1 MVIRRM
7 RDEKVPTKKEL
18 EKELNDFLQ
27 KKYGGR
33 VLGVPIFPRETGQE
47 ETGDY
52 QPSSNHR
59 PPDRNINFDLRPR
72 ELKEFLDQYVIKQ
85 DDAKEVLATKVCT
98 HYHRIQL
105 LRSGERFHQFQDVG
119 NIKNNIIMLGS
130 TGVGK
135 TYLVKLIANKLGVPF
150 VKGDATK
157 FSETGYVGGDV
168 EDLVRNLVREAN
180 GDIQWAQYGIIYID
194 EIDKIASRGTHYGL
208 DVSRTGVQRA
218 LLKPLEETEVSLR
231 VPHDP
236 LSQLQALE
244 NYRKTGKSEAQ
255 TINTKYILFIVSGA
269 FNGLEEI
276 IQKRL
281 HKKQIGFGAPP
292 PPKDK
297 ERTSILKKV
306 KAEDF
311 IEYGFESE
319 FIGRLPIVTILEDL
333 EEDDLFQILKN
344 KNCSITVNKKFDFKS
359 YGIDIQFE
367 SEALREIARQAFE
380 EKTGARGLVSVM
392 ERSLIKFEQLLPSS
406 NIDKFVV
413 TPEIIQNPQA
423 ELDKLVKD
431 PSSVDLMDRYECLL
445 REEKNAIRQSII
457 KRRVELQGVY
467 HELLDNETIDMIVD
481 NVVTRGYTIDQILE
495 KINKVHRALK
505 GYEREFF
512 LRWGI
517 EITLDQSAIN
527 YVTSEVLRREVSP
540 QFLCEQIF
548 RNYEH
553 GLRLVEEKTGQKR
566 FLLDKEAILDS
577 EKFLNHLIQESFR
590 QGS

>member
-1 MVIRRM
+1 MK
-7 RDEKVPTKKEL
+7 DENVPTKKEL
-18 EKELNDFLQ
+18 EKDLNEFLQ

-33 VLGVPIFPRETGQE
+33 VLGVPVFPRETNQE
-47 ETGDY
+47 ETSGPHSTSY
-52 QPSSNHR
+52 RSSSSPAR
-59 PPDRNINFDLRPR
+59 RMNFGLRPR

-85 DDAKEVLATKVCT
+85 DDAKEILATKVCT

-105 LRSGERFHQFQDVG
+105 LQSGERLHQFQDIG

-135 TYLVKLIANKLGVPF
+135 TYLIKLIASRIGVPF

-194 EIDKIASRGTHYGL
+194 EIDKIASHGTHYGL

-244 NYRKTGKSEAQ
+244 NYRKTGKSEPQ
-255 TINTKYILFIVSGA
+255 TINTRHILFIVSGA

-276 IQKRL
+276 IHRRLYNQK
-281 HKKQIGFGAPP
+281 IGFCASTLPQE
-292 PPKDK
+292 KS
-297 ERTSILKKV
+297 RVSLLKQA

-319 FIGRLPIVTILEDL
+319 FIGRLPIVTVLDDL
-333 EEDDLFQILKN
+333 DEEDLFQILKN
-344 KNCSITVNKKFDFKS
+344 KNCSIILNKKFDFKA

-367 SEALREIARQAFE
+367 STALREIAKQAYR
-380 EKTGARGLVSVM
+380 EKTGARGLVSVI
-392 ERSLIKFEQLLPSS
+392 ERSLMRFEQLLPSTS
-406 NIDKFVV
+406 IDRFVV
-413 TPEIIQNPQA
+413 TGQIIQNPQA
-423 ELDKLVKD
+423 ELDKLLND
-431 PSSVDLMDRYECLL
+431 PFNTDLMERYESLL
-445 REEKNAIRQSII
+445 QEEKNSVRQSII
-457 KRRVELQGVY
+457 RRRVELQGIY
-467 HELLDNETIDMIVD
+467 HELLDNEAIDIIVD
-481 NVVTRGYTIDQILE
+481 NIVTGGYTIDQILE
-495 KINKVHRALK
+495 RIIKIHEALK
-505 GYEREFF
+505 SYEREFF
-512 LRWGI
+512 IRCGI
-517 EITLDQSAIN
+517 EITLDQSAVN
-527 YVTSEVLRREVSP
+527 YITAEVLRRDISP
-540 QFLCEQIF
+540 QSFCEQIF

-566 FLLDKEAILDS
+566 FLLDKDAILDS
-577 EKFLNHLIQESFR
+577 EKFLNHLIQT
-590 QGS
+590 

>member
-1 MVIRRM
+1 M
-7 RDEKVPTKKEL
+7 RDEKIPTKKEL
-18 EKELNDFLQ
+18 EKELNEFLQ
-27 KKYGGR
+27 KKYGGK
-33 VLGVPIFPRETGQE
+33 VLGVLPPFSREPGHE
-47 ETGDY
+47 ETGEYQPPDY
-52 QPSSNHR
+52 QSSGR
-59 PPDRNINFDLRPR
+59 EINFDIRPR

-85 DDAKEVLATKVCT
+85 DDAKEVLATKICT

-105 LRSGERFHQFQDVG
+105 LRNGGRFHQFQDVG

-135 TYLVKLIANKLGVPF
+135 TYLVKLIANKIGVPF

-180 GDIQWAQYGIIYID
+180 GDIEWAQYGIIYID
-194 EIDKIASRGTHYGL
+194 EIDKIASHGTHYGL

-218 LLKPLEETEVSLR
+218 LLKPMEETEVSLK

-244 NYRKTGKSEAQ
+244 NYRKTGKSDPQ
-255 TINTKYILFIVSGA
+255 TINTKHILFIVSGA
-269 FNGLEEI
+269 FSGLEAL

-281 HKKQIGFGAPP
+281 HKQQIGFGAAS

-297 ERTSILKKV
+297 SRISLLRQV

-319 FIGRLPIVTILEDL
+319 FIGRLPIVTILDDL
-333 EEDDLFQILKN
+333 EEEDLFQILKN
-344 KNCSITVNKKFDFKS
+344 KNCSITLNKKFDFKS

-367 SEALREIARQAFE
+367 SAALREIASRAHK
-380 EKTGARGLVSVM
+380 EKTGARGLVSVI
-392 ERSLIKFEQLLPSS
+392 ERSLIKFEQLLPST
-406 NIDKFVV
+406 NIEKFVV
-413 TPEIIQNPQA
+413 TPETIQNPQT
-423 ELDKLVKD
+423 ELDKLMKD
-431 PSSVDLMDRYECLL
+431 PYSVDLMERYELLL
-445 REEKNAIRQSII
+445 REEKNSIRQSII

-467 HELLDNETIDMIVD
+467 HEMLDNEAIEMIVD
-481 NVVTRGYTIDQILE
+481 NVVIRGYTVDQILE
-495 KINKVHRALK
+495 RIIKIHETLK
-505 GYEREFF
+505 SYEREFF
-512 LRWGI
+512 LKWGI
-517 EITLDQSAIN
+517 EITLDQSAVN
-527 YVTSEVLRREVSP
+527 YITAEALRKEVSP

-553 GLRLVEEKTGQKR
+553 GLRMIEEKTGQKR